1 MYSFDIKEIPG
12 KGRAML
18 ATKAYNVGDVIFEE
32 EPFVSSQFS
41 WNSAYGYAA
50 CDHCMRPL
58 ETVTE
63 NVRRLASKPALVVP
77 LLEHDPTK
85 QWLEQFC
92 CCPKC
97 KVRYCSEDCRV
108 EALKKYHRVACMG
121 NYRADDSH
129 PINRLNEI
137 WKKMHYPPETGTIML
152 LVRLMAM
159 YQQSTNKAEFM
170 ETLQSFQSLIV
181 NKEQQIYHKML
192 GENFEIQM
200 EQLFAAFCE
209 AFQGEE
215 FVLFTTPDSFKTLMG
230 LVGTN
235 SQGIATS
242 VLAEW
247 VKKVSDLPMPEAD
260 KNKLDE
266 YIDDLY
272 SKVGD
277 FAGEFLNN
285 EGSGLY
291 LLQSKINHSCVP
303 NAQSTFPYSNDIVVL
318 KAIQAIQPGEEIC
331 ISYLDECQLE
341 RSRHSRQ
348 KILKE
353 NYIFVCQC
361 PKCQLEA
368 NDPDETSED
377 EFDDDEME
385 MDDDDD
391 MDD

>member
-41 WNSAYGYAA
+41 WNAAYGYAA

-97 KVRYCSEDCRV
+97 KVRYCSEDCRM

-121 NYRADDSH
+121 SFRTDDSH

-159 YQQSTNKAEFM
+159 YQQSPNKAEFL

-200 EQLFAAFCE
+200 EQLYAAFCE

-215 FVLFTTPDSFKTLMG
+215 FAVFTTPEAFKTLMG

-235 SQGIATS
+235 SQGVATS

-260 KNKLDE
+260 KVKLDE

-272 SKVGD
+272 NKVGE

-318 KAIQAIQPGEEIC
+318 KAIQPIQPGEEIC

-368 NDPDETSED
+368 NDPNETSED
-377 EFDDDEME
+377 EYDDDEMD

>member
-1 MYSFDIKEIPG
+1 MYSFDIKDIPG
-12 KGRAML
+12 KGRSMV
-18 ATKAYNVGDVIFEE
+18 ATKSYNVGDVIFEE

-41 WNSAYGYAA
+41 WNSAYGYVA

-63 NVRRLASKPALVVP
+63 NVRRLANKPALVVP
-77 LLEHDPTK
+77 LIEHDPTK

-97 KVRYCSEDCRV
+97 KVRYCSEDCRM

-121 NYRADDSH
+121 NYRTDDTH
-129 PINRLNEI
+129 PINKLNEI

-159 YQQSTNKAEFM
+159 YQQNYNQAEFL
-170 ETLQSFQSLIV
+170 ESIQSFQSLIV

-192 GENFEIQM
+192 GENFEQQM
-200 EQLFAAFCE
+200 EQLYAAFCE

-215 FVLFTTPDSFKTLMG
+215 FAVFTTPDAFKTLMG
-230 LVGTN
+230 LMGTN

-247 VKKVSDLPMPEAD
+247 VMKVSDLTIPEAD
-260 KNKLDE
+260 KTKLDD

-272 SKVGD
+272 NKLGD

-303 NAQSTFPYSNDIVVL
+303 NAQSHFPYSNDIIVL
-318 KAIQAIQPGEEIC
+318 KAVQSIQPGEEIC

-361 PKCQLEA
+361 PKCLLEA
-368 NDPDETSED
+368 KDPDETSED
-377 EFDDDEME
+377 EDDDEMD